1 MRRRG
6 SLNVRNAVENNNA
19 RPRRTDRNP
28 LWAEAQIRQ
37 DELNG
42 ARIRTLIGWIID
54 KGQKVARLVTI
65 TPR

>member
-1 MRRRG
+1 M
-6 SLNVRNAVENNNA
+6 RNAAENNNA

-65 TPR
+65 TSR